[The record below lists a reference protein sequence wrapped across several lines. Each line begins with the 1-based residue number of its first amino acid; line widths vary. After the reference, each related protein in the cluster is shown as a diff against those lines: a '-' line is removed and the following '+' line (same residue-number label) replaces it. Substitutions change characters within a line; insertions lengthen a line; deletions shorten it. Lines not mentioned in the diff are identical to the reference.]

1 MADSYTQ
8 IYIQIIFAVQNRNAL
23 IQPISEEELYKYI
36 TGIVKNKGQKM
47 LKING
52 TPNHIHFF
60 IGMKPTCLISDL
72 VREVKKSSDEF
83 IRKNKFTNF
92 QFKWQEG
99 FGAFHIVILN

>member
-52 TPNHIHFF
+52 TPNHIHF
-60 IGMKPTCLISDL
+60 LL
-72 VREVKKSSDEF
+72 E
-83 IRKNKFTNF
+83 
-92 QFKWQEG
+92 
-99 FGAFHIVILN
+99 